1 MIVYG
6 TKAKQLAKEALTDK
20 CPNCGTQNSLDMYV
34 FQKYAHL
41 FWIPFMPIG
50 KTGVSQCSHCKQV
63 LKQKEMPTQL
73 KAAYDNVKAQ
83 TKTPVWT
90 FIGLALVV
98 VLITSAI
105 IGDKNKN
112 AQNAKLIEAPHK
124 GDVFE
129 VRTPDRQYT
138 LIKVEE
144 VKSDTIYVREHIYTT
159 NKISGLYDLKRKGDT
174 GYLEEV
180 TAFDK
185 KELKSMFDKGDI
197 INIIR

>member
-41 FWIPFMPIG
+41 FWIPFIPIG
-50 KTGVSQCSHCKQV
+50 KTGVSQCNHCKQV
-63 LKQKEMPTQL
+63 LKQKEMPVQL

-90 FIGLALVV
+90 FAGLALVV

-105 IGDKNKN
+105 VSDKNKS

-144 VKSDTIYVREHIYTT
+144 VRSDTIYVREHIYTT

-180 TAFDK
+180 TVFDK

>member
-41 FWIPFMPIG
+41 FWIPFVPIG
-50 KTGVSQCSHCKQV
+50 KTGVSQCNHCKQV
-63 LKQKEMPTQL
+63 LKQKEMPAQL

-105 IGDKNKN
+105 VSDKNKN